1 MKLKVCSIYIFLSLI
16 SLSSIAQYSIRG
28 VIVDRNSNEKMQAVE
43 VYNST
48 IKEIAISDKNGFFAF
63 YGLEK
68 EVHSLIV
75 FKSGFSVKE
84 LTIDLSKDT
93 LLTIEM
99 EVLNTELSEVVVSEK
114 KDEIFSIERLDPVEG
129 TAIYAGKKS
138 EVVKLNNFVGNSASN
153 NPRQIY
159 SQVVGLNIYEGND
172 AGLQLNV
179 GGRGLDP
186 NRTSNFNTRQNGY
199 DISADVLGYPES
211 YYTPTADALREIRI
225 VRGAASLQYGTQF
238 GGMINFK
245 IKEPNLNK
253 KLEFISRNTL
263 GSFELFNTF
272 NSISGKTGKFSY
284 YSFVNYKQGAGFRP
298 NSDFQSFNAFSS
310 LNYDF
315 SDKTSLNLEIT
326 YLNYLAQQAGGLTDS
341 QFEENIK
348 FSNRERN
355 WFAVD
360 WQLYSL
366 MLKHKLTYRT
376 NISLNIFGLH
386 AKRNALGFRGDPQR
400 PERNPITEVDDPAL
414 PRDLI
419 KGEFNNWGA
428 EFRSITR
435 YKPFNKEA
443 VFLIGV
449 KYYQSNNTSRQ
460 GPGNNGSDADFDFA
474 FDKYPSYPN
483 QSDFRFPNFNLALFG
498 EHILNLSSKFSI
510 TPGFRIEHIK
520 TQSIGDYLNINYD
533 IAGNE
538 IFRERRTDNRTFER
552 NIALFG
558 LGLSFYQSSSMEVYG
573 NISQNYRSV
582 TFSDIRVVNPT
593 FIISPDISDERGYT
607 SDLGIRGTWGPY
619 LSYDVG
625 AFSMIYNDRI
635 GTILVESGPNKG
647 DRVRQNIGDAW
658 IYGAEIFADWN
669 ALKTFGFKADQ
680 FRMNPFV
687 NLAITNSEY
696 IYSDENNVS
705 GKQVEF
711 IPLINLKTGL
721 RIKYRKLSTNLQFTY
736 LSEQFTDAENTE
748 TASEGDSREGIIG
761 TIPEYYVADL
771 SLAYNLKKFSFETG
785 VNNILNN
792 KYFTRRASGYPGPG
806 IIPADGRSFYLTIG
820 LKI

>member
-1 MKLKVCSIYIFLSLI
+1 MRLAVFSSFILLILLPGALLAQFNLKGIVSEFNENQKMSGVEIYN
-16 SLSSIAQYSIRG
+16 SSIDELTRSDQNGAFLFKDLNKGLYSLTFFKPGYG
-28 VIVDRNSNEKMQAVE
+28 V
-43 VYNST
+43 
-48 IKEIAISDKNGFFAF
+48 KEIKIPVESDT
-63 YGLEK
+63 
-68 EVHSLIV
+68 LI
-75 FKSGFSVKE
+75 FIKME
-84 LTIDLSKDT
+84 LLSKA
-93 LLTIEM
+93 
-99 EVLNTELSEVVVSEK
+99 LSEVLISEQK
-114 KDEIFSIERLDPVEG
+114 ENIFSIERLDPVEG

-138 EVVKLNNFVGNSASN
+138 EVVKLNNFVGNTASN

-245 IKEPNLNK
+245 LKEPNRKK

-263 GSFELFNTF
+263 GSFELLNTF
-272 NSISGKTGKFSY
+272 NSISGKIGKFSY
-284 YSFVNYKQGAGFRP
+284 YSFVNYKQGSGFRP
-298 NSDFQSFNAFSS
+298 NSEFKSINAFSS

-315 SDKTSLNLEIT
+315 SDKTSINFELT
-326 YLNYLAQQAGGLTDS
+326 YLNYLAQQAGGLTDT
-341 QFEENIK
+341 QFEENIR

-360 WQLYSL
+360 WQLYSI

-376 NISLNIFGLH
+376 NISLNLFALN
-386 AKRNALGFRGDPQR
+386 ASRNALGFRGDPQR
-400 PERNPITEVDDPAL
+400 PERNPITEPDDPSL

-428 EFRSITR
+428 ELRSITR
-435 YKPFNKEA
+435 YRPFNKDA

-449 KYYQSNNTSRQ
+449 KYYQSDNTSVQ
-460 GPGNNGSDADFDFA
+460 GPGSSGDQANFSFA
-474 FDKYPSYPN
+474 NSEFPSYPN
-483 QSDFRFPNFNLALFG
+483 QSDFRFPNFNLALFS
-498 EHILNLSSKFSI
+498 EHILNLNSKFSI
-510 TPGFRIEHIK
+510 TPGIRLEHIR

-538 IFRERRTDNRTFER
+538 IFRELRSDNRRLER
-552 NIALFG
+552 DIALFG
-558 LGLSFYQSSSMEVYG
+558 LGLSYYQSSSLEFYG

-593 FIISPDISDERGYT
+593 FIISPDISDERGFT
-607 SDLGIRGTWGPY
+607 SDLGMRGTWSSY
-619 LSYDVG
+619 LSYDLG

-658 IYGAEIFADWN
+658 IYGAELFADWN
-669 ALKTFGFKADQ
+669 MLKSFGAKADK
-680 FRMNPFV
+680 FRLNPFV

-696 IYSDENNVS
+696 ISSDENNVS
-705 GKQVEF
+705 GKKVEF
-711 IPLINLKTGL
+711 IPFINLKTGL
-721 RIKYRKLSTNLQFTY
+721 RIKFQNISINSQFTY
-736 LSEQFTDAENTE
+736 LSEQFTDAENTKR
-748 TASEGDSREGIIG
+748 AQNGDSRDGIIG
-761 TIPEYYVADL
+761 TIPAYYVADL
-771 SLAYNLKKFSFETG
+771 SMVYALNKISIEAGINNL
-785 VNNILNN
+785 LNN
-792 KYFTRRASGYPGPG
+792 EYFTRRATGYPGPG
-806 IIPADGRSFYLTIG
+806 IIPADGRAFYFTLGIK
-820 LKI
+820 L

>member
-1 MKLKVCSIYIFLSLI
+1 MKLKVCSFYLI
-16 SLSSIAQYSIRG
+16 LGLLPFNLNAQFSIQGQVKEGNSSNALQG
-28 VIVDRNSNEKMQAVE
+28 VE
-43 VYNST
+43 VYNAK
-48 IKEIAISDKNGFFAF
+48 INDISLTDKKGSFAF
-63 YGLEK
+63 YDLEK
-68 EVHSLIV
+68 GIHSLTV
-75 FKSGFSVKE
+75 FKSGYAVREIK
-84 LTIDLSKDT
+84 IDLRADT
-93 LLTIEM
+93 VLSIELNI
-99 EVLNTELSEVVVSEK
+99 LNTELSEVIVSDK
-114 KDEIFSIERLDPVEG
+114 KEEIFSIERLDPVEG

-211 YYTPTADALREIRI
+211 YYTPTADALQEIRI

-245 IKEPNLNK
+245 IKEPNTDK
-253 KLEFISRNTL
+253 KLEFISRNTA
-263 GSFELFNTF
+263 GSFNLLNTF

-284 YSFVNYKQGAGFRP
+284 YSFANYKQGSGFRP
-298 NSDFQSFNAFSS
+298 NSDFKAFNAFSS

-315 SDKTSLNLEIT
+315 SDKTSLNFEFT

-341 QFEENIK
+341 QFEKDIK

-366 MLKHKLTYRT
+366 RLKHKLSYRT
-376 NISLNIFGLH
+376 NISLNLFGLH
-386 AKRNALGFRGDPQR
+386 ASRDALGFRGDPQR
-400 PERNPITEVDDPAL
+400 PERNPITETDDPAL

-435 YKPFNKEA
+435 YRPFNLDG
-443 VFLIGV
+443 VFLIGA
-449 KYYQSNNTSRQ
+449 KYYQSNNTSIQ
-460 GPGNNGSDADFDFA
+460 GPGSNGSEADFSFA
-474 FDKYPSYPN
+474 DDQYPSYPN
-483 QSDFRFPNFNLALFG
+483 QSNFRFPNFNLALFG
-498 EHILNLSSKFSI
+498 EHILNLNSKFSI
-510 TPGFRIEHIK
+510 TPGFRLEHIR

-538 IFRERRTDNRTFER
+538 IFRESIRDDRTFER
-552 NIALFG
+552 DIALFG
-558 LGLSFYQSSSMEVYG
+558 LGLSYYQSSSMEFYG

-593 FIISPDISDERGYT
+593 FIISPNISDERGFT
-607 SDLGIRGTWGPY
+607 SDIGMRGTWGSY
-619 LSYDVG
+619 LSYDLG

-647 DRVRQNIGDAW
+647 DRVRQNIGNAW
-658 IYGAEIFADWN
+658 IYGAEMFADWN
-669 ALKTFGFKADQ
+669 ALKTFGFKAEK
-680 FRMNPFV
+680 FRINPFV
-687 NLAITNSEY
+687 NLALTNSEY
-696 IYSDENNVS
+696 LSSDENNIS
-705 GKQVEF
+705 GKKVEF
-711 IPLINLKTGL
+711 IPLVNLKTGL
-721 RIKYRKLSTNLQFTY
+721 RIKYQNLSINAQFTY
-736 LSEQFTDAENTE
+736 LSEQYTDAENTE
-748 TASEGDSREGIIG
+748 TATEGDSREGIIG
-761 TIPEYYVADL
+761 TIPSYYVADL
-771 SLAYNLKKFSFETG
+771 SFAYNLNKFSFEAG
-785 VNNILNN
+785 INNLLNN
-792 KYFTRRASGYPGPG
+792 KYFTRRATGYPGPG
-806 IIPADGRSFYLTIG
+806 IIPADGRALYFTLGIK
-820 LKI
+820 L